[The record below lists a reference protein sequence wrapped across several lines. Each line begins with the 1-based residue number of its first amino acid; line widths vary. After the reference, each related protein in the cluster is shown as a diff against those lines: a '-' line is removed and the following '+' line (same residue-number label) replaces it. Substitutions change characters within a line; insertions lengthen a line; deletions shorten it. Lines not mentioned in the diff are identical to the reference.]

1 VPLRTVAGW
10 GWCWPTARNG
20 DNSEFRRRVRCEGL
34 GYARRLTPYDHG
46 CGAWICWDAES
57 VTPWRSVILAD
68 AIGRGGFRRVT
79 WREGTKGKMS
89 SRFGHRTCGARAGT
103 NLVDPSQREAVWR
116 SWNGRM
122 ARRQRRTLPRPTL
135 PANMSRRQLVR
146 RVKQRW
152 RTERVYED
160 AKGELG
166 WDHYEGRSFRGW
178 NHHVSMVLGL
188 LRVYRRRSAPGLFPP
203 RPGKTATR
211 KRSASSRRCG
221 RQPGRER
228 ALPGFLH
235 HCAPGRR
242 ARPGH
247 MVTPM
252 PPVSQTATRWD
263 RLVHMPVNH
272 RRDDSPF

>member
-1 VPLRTVAGW
+1 VTFKTKPELGVEMIERAIADGLPAGLVL
-10 GWCWPTARNG
+10 ADSAYG

-34 GYARRLTPYDHG
+34 GYAVGLHRTTTVWRLDLLGRRIGDPVAVGD
-46 CGAWICWDAES
+46 
-57 VTPWRSVILAD
+57 LAD

-89 SRFGHRTCGARAGT
+89 SRFATERVVLAQDD
-103 NLVDPSQREAVWR
+103 LVDPSQREAVWLLME
-116 SWNGRM
+116 WPHGEK
-122 ARRQRRTLPRPTL
+122 AATDFTATTL

-152 RTERVYED
+152 RTERVTRTPRES
-160 AKGELG
+160 LG
-166 WDHYEGRSFRGW
+166 WITRGPLLPRL
-178 NHHVSMVLGL
+178 NHHVSMVL
-188 LRVYRRRSAPGLFPP
+188 VCFAFIVAERSRAFPP
-203 RPGKTATR
+203 SAGKTATR
-211 KRSASSRRCG
+211 KASHRHDG
-221 RQPGRER
+221 ADGNPPGA

-252 PPVSQTATRWD
+252 PPVSQTAIDGTAWCTC
-263 RLVHMPVNH
+263 P
-272 RRDDSPF
+272 